1 MVPYGTGWIMGN
13 ARPRSEC
20 SDADH
25 RGFDARLRLRLFGEP
40 ALFRGAC
47 AVALGRRSRAI
58 LAYLSLE
65 AGRRASRERLCGLL
79 WPDRADAQA
88 RASLRQCLA
97 ELRGAA
103 REMVG
108 SDREWVWLEPDSHDC
123 DHAALIAAL
132 AAGSAPA
139 LLDALVAMGAAPL
152 VDGFH
157 LDDVFDDWTRVTRAA
172 LDRKLGEAT
181 ASAVAGAIGDSDWS
195 TALGLADAWLARDP
209 LDERVAALAI
219 RTERLRAAPAAA
231 QRRARAL
238 ATALARDDLPPPGE
252 AIADALEGPLFE
264 ATVISAAASPDHDA
278 GPALP
283 AKPSI
288 AILPLVDLSDEASG
302 QAFAGGLA
310 EEISLALSRFS
321 SLFVVAG
328 RSSLSP
334 QRSAK
339 SVQAIAAQLGV
350 RYLLEGSVRHAGGH
364 VRITIRVID
373 APRGQQ
379 IWGDGFDGDLS
390 DLLDLQDRV
399 ASQVASIIDSTI
411 TDAEMQRAARR
422 DGSTPTAYDLN
433 LRANAKLNNYDRE
446 SIETALALAE
456 EAAALDPD
464 YAWAAAT
471 AGFCHA
477 ALFMNQWSVDPSA
490 SRAKAESYIERA
502 ARLGRDDLMALPVTA
517 GAILNISGSLSEAR
531 RLLDRALELNPEK
544 AFTLFWAGWLELL
557 SDRPDLALDRF
568 EKARRLDPRS
578 TYRPFQLTG
587 IGNCL
592 FLMGRFDEAEVVQRE
607 IVSLVP
613 DYVPAQFVL
622 AASLARLGWM
632 DEAARILARAR
643 RRISRD
649 PIVFPVPRQQA
660 RLSEAL
666 ALLTEADPDDSVVA
680 LSIAIGS

>member
-1 MVPYGTGWIMGN
+1 MGVG
-13 ARPRSEC
+13 RPSSGLAGATRR
-20 SDADH
+20 DVAT
-25 RGFDARLRLRLFGEP
+25 RLHLRLFGDP
-40 ALFRGAC
+40 ALFRDEQP
-47 AVALGRRSRAI
+47 VTLGRRSRAI
-58 LAYLSLE
+58 LAYLALD
-65 AGRRASRERLCGLL
+65 AGHRASRERLCGLL

-103 REMVG
+103 HEVVG
-108 SDREWVWLEPDSHDC
+108 SDREWVWLEPESHGC
-123 DHAALIAAL
+123 DYVVLTAALT
-132 AAGSAPA
+132 AGEARA
-139 LLDALVAMGAAPL
+139 LLDALTAIGPVPL
-152 VDGFH
+152 LDGLH
-157 LDDVFDDWTRVTRAA
+157 VGEVFDDWALVTRAS
-172 LDRKLGEAT
+172 LDRKLGEGT
-181 ASAVAGAIGDSDWS
+181 VASVAGAIGDGDWS
-195 TALGLADAWLARDP
+195 TALALADAWLARDP

-219 RTERLRAAPAAA
+219 RAERLRAAPAAA

-238 ATALARDDLPPPGE
+238 ATALARDGLPPPGD
-252 AIADALEGPLFE
+252 AIADALDGPLFE
-264 ATVISAAASPDHDA
+264 ATVVGTAAPPEPD
-278 GPALP
+278 PRPELP

-288 AILPLVDLSDEASG
+288 AIMPLLDLSDAASG
-302 QAFAGGLA
+302 QVFAGGLA

-334 QRSAK
+334 DSNAK
-339 SVQAIAAQLGV
+339 PAQAIAAELGV
-350 RYLLEGSVRHAGGH
+350 RYLLEGSVRHAAGH

-379 IWGDGFDGDLS
+379 IWSDGFDGELS

-399 ASQVASIIDSTI
+399 ASEVASVIDSTI
-411 TDAEMQRAARR
+411 TEAEMQRAASPQ
-422 DGSTPTAYDLN
+422 GSVASAYDLN
-433 LRANAKLNNYDRE
+433 LRANAKLNNYDRA
-446 SIETALALAE
+446 SIEAALALAE

-477 ALFMNQWSVDPSA
+477 ALFMNQWSTDPPQ
-490 SRAKAESYIERA
+490 SRAKAEAYIERA

-517 GAILNISGSLSEAR
+517 GAILNISGNLSEAR

-592 FLMGRFDEAEVVQRE
+592 FLMDRFAAAEVVQRE
-607 IVSLVP
+607 IVTLVP

-622 AASLARLGWM
+622 AAALARLGRI
-632 DEAARILARAR
+632 DEAKRTLARAR
-643 RRISRD
+643 RRVSRD
-649 PIVFPVPRQQA
+649 PVVFPVPRQQA
-660 RLSEAL
+660 LLCEAL
-666 ALLTEADPDDSVVA
+666 ALLRSEPGDSA
-680 LSIAIGS
+680 EHLSMAIES

>member
-1 MVPYGTGWIMGN
+1 MGG
-13 ARPRSEC
+13 ARPNSVL
-20 SDADH
+20 ATAPQ
-25 RGFDARLRLRLFGEP
+25 RGPAAHIHLRLFGDP
-40 ALFRGAC
+40 ALFRDELP
-47 AVALGRRSRAI
+47 VALGRRSRAI
-58 LAYLSLE
+58 LAYLALD
-65 AGRRASRERLCGLL
+65 GGHRATRERLCGLL

-103 REMVG
+103 NEIVG
-108 SDREWVWLEPDSHDC
+108 SDREWIWIEPESHAC
-123 DHAALIAAL
+123 DHAALATAL
-132 AAGSAPA
+132 TAGDARA
-139 LLDALVAMGAAPL
+139 LLDALTAIGPVPL
-152 VDGFH
+152 LDGLH
-157 LDDVFDDWTRVTRAA
+157 IGDVFDDWALMTRAA
-172 LDRKLGEAT
+172 LDRKLGEAAT
-181 ASAVAGAIGDSDWS
+181 AAVAGAIGDSDWT

-219 RTERLRAAPAAA
+219 RAERLRAAPAAA

-238 ATALARDDLPPPGE
+238 AAALARDGLPPPGE
-252 AIADALEGPLFE
+252 AIADALDGPLFE
-264 ATVISAAASPDHDA
+264 ATVVGAAPLPDPD
-278 GPALP
+278 PRPELP

-288 AILPLVDLSDEASG
+288 AIMPLVDLSDEAAG
-302 QAFAGGLA
+302 QSFAGGLA

-328 RSSLSP
+328 RSSLTP
-334 QRSAK
+334 DNNAK
-339 SVQAIAAQLGV
+339 PVQAIAAELGV

-379 IWGDGFDGDLS
+379 IWGDGFDGELS

-399 ASQVASIIDSTI
+399 ASQVASVIDSTI
-411 TDAEMQRAARR
+411 TEAEMQRAASPQ
-422 DGSTPTAYDLN
+422 GSTATAYDLN

-446 SIETALALAE
+446 SMEAALALAE
-456 EAAALDPD
+456 EAATLDPD

-477 ALFMNQWSVDPSA
+477 ALFMNQWSDDPA
-490 SRAKAESYIERA
+490 QSRAKAEAYIERA

-517 GAILNISGSLSEAR
+517 GAILNISGNLLEAR

-557 SDRPDLALDRF
+557 SDRPDVALDRF

-592 FLMGRFDEAEVVQRE
+592 FLMDRFAEAEVVQRE
-607 IVSLVP
+607 IVTLVP

-622 AASLARLGWM
+622 AASLARLGRI
-632 DEAARILARAR
+632 DEAERALARAR
-643 RRISRD
+643 GRVSRD
-649 PIVFPVPRQQA
+649 PIVFPIPRQQA
-660 RLSEAL
+660 RLLDAL
-666 ALLTEADPDDSVVA
+666 ALLTGDEPDDSSA
-680 LSIAIGS
+680 HLSMAIES